1 VIPPVYVPTYSFDGK
16 ISDSKC
22 DKGYGDFEYWK
33 SFQLVENYHV
43 DMSEFYQQILPTAD
57 ADGNPTSFP
66 MTKVWGYGGYTK
78 DAITGEFLGY
88 VRHSPAATFEVTRGV
103 PARVTWENK
112 ITTPS
117 MFAVDPTLHWAN
129 PNNMDMMTVEP
140 PFPPFPPG
148 FEDAQSP
155 VPLVT
160 HLHGAEVRS
169 DSDGGPE
176 QWFTWDG
183 KTGADYASVFPASP
197 GSAVYYYPNE
207 QLPTTLWYHD
217 HALGMTRL
225 NVMSGLAGFYLL
237 REKGDPLTHLLPSG
251 KYEIPIA
258 IQDRSFNLDG
268 SLWFP
273 SVGNNPDVH
282 PYWQPEFFGN
292 AIMVNGG
299 TWPNLNVDKGQYRFR
314 LLDGSNARFYNLS
327 FTIQGTGA
335 TLPFTQIGS
344 EGGYIKSAAK
354 LDWLVIAPG
363 ERADI
368 LVDFK
373 GLPTGTKIVMTN
385 VAPAPFPDGVPGD
398 PLLDPA
404 TPGFQN
410 TVGQIMQFTVQSAK
424 GFKAKTLPTTLNP
437 TLKGAYPTLK
447 TPDNT
452 RTLPFFEQMSAI
464 DEPLGVFLNG
474 QKWDGVLTETPR
486 VGSTEDWYLVN
497 PTGDAHPIHTHLTMF
512 QLLYRQPFNA
522 TKYEADWMAL
532 NGPIPVAED
541 FVPQTLDVTPYLT
554 GPRIMPTDNE
564 KAWKDTIQTPPG
576 FVTVIR
582 IRWAPQDEPTTGPRA
597 PKPGVNRYPFDP
609 TYGPGYVWHC
619 HIVDHE
625 DNEMMRRYKVI
636 W

>member
-1 VIPPVYVPTYSFDGK
+1 V
-16 ISDSKC
+16 
-22 DKGYGDFEYWK
+22 
-33 SFQLVENYHV
+33 QNYHV
-43 DMSEFYQQILPTAD
+43 DMTEFYEQVLPTVD
-57 ADGNPTSFP
+57 ALGNPTGFQP
-66 MTKVWGYGGYTK
+66 TKVWGYGGYAK
-78 DAITGEFLGY
+78 DAITGKFLGY
-88 VRHSPAATFEVTRGV
+88 FRNSPGATFEVKRGI

-112 ITTPS
+112 ITQPH
-117 MFAVDPTLHWAN
+117 MLAVDPTLHWAN
-129 PNNMDMMTVEP
+129 PNNMPMQDMLMP

-148 FEDAQSP
+148 FNGTVLPDNPDGFNAQSP

-160 HLHGAEVRS
+160 HLHGGEVRS

-176 QWFTWDG
+176 QWWTWDG
-183 KTGADYASVFPASP
+183 KTGADYRSVIPASP

-237 REKGDPLTHLLPSG
+237 REIGDPLTHLLPSG

-273 SVGNNPDVH
+273 SVGNNPDIH

-292 AIMVNGG
+292 AIMVNGK

-327 FTIQGTGA
+327 LTIQGTGA

-344 EGGYIKSAAK
+344 DGGYIKSATK
-354 LDWLVIAPG
+354 LNWLVIAPG

-373 GLPTGTKIVMTN
+373 GLPAGTKIVMTN
-385 VAPAPFPDGVPGD
+385 VAPAPFPDGVPDD

-404 TPGFQN
+404 SPGFQN
-410 TVGQIMQFTVQSAK
+410 TVGQIMQFTVQAK
-424 GFKAKTLPTTLNP
+424 RGFNAKCLPKTLNP
-437 TLKGAYPTLK
+437 TLKGTYPTLK

-474 QKWDGVLTETPR
+474 QKWAGILTETPR

-512 QLLYRQPFNA
+512 QLLYRQAFDA
-522 TKYEADWMAL
+522 AAYEADWMAL
-532 NGPIPVAED
+532 NGPIPVDED
-541 FVPQTLDVTPYLT
+541 VVPQTVDVTPYLT
-554 GPRIMPTDNE
+554 GPRIMPTENE

-582 IRWAPQDEPTTGPRA
+582 IRWAPQDEPTTGPHA
-597 PKPGVNRYPFDP
+597 PKPGVNRYPFNP

-625 DNEMMRRYKVI
+625 DNEMMRRYKVV